1 MELRPISD
9 LAGWYARE
17 LSEAFPENERKPLAD
32 MVSEM
37 ERGCYEPLGLYE
49 GQALLGYAT
58 LWSREAFPGYVL
70 LDYLGVTAGRRNGGL
85 GAAILR
91 LLGERYAGRALII
104 TEAEA
109 PVPGGP
115 EAENALRL
123 RRIGFYERCGFA
135 PVYDIGSCGVR
146 FRALVLGRMP
156 AGMEVLMAA
165 HRAIYGPGRPD
176 AKIPL
181 GPGETPEPPYWMK
194 GRN

>member
-32 MVSEM
+32 MMSEM

-115 EAENALRL
+115 EAETPCGCGASVFTSGAALR
-123 RRIGFYERCGFA
+123 RC
-135 PVYDIGSCGVR
+135 
-146 FRALVLGRMP
+146 M
-156 AGMEVLMAA
+156 
-165 HRAIYGPGRPD
+165 
-176 AKIPL
+176 
-181 GPGETPEPPYWMK
+181 T
-194 GRN
+194 

>member
-70 LDYLGVTAGRRNGGL
+70 LDYLGVTAGRRKCAQTATL
-85 GAAILR
+85 SPAAGWAR
-91 LLGERYAGRALII
+91 PSSGCWGSGMRAG
-104 TEAEA
+104 
-109 PVPGGP
+109 P
-115 EAENALRL
+115 
-123 RRIGFYERCGFA
+123 
-135 PVYDIGSCGVR
+135 
-146 FRALVLGRMP
+146 
-156 AGMEVLMAA
+156 
-165 HRAIYGPGRPD
+165 
-176 AKIPL
+176 
-181 GPGETPEPPYWMK
+181 
-194 GRN
+194 

>member
-91 LLGERYAGRALII
+91 LLGERY
-104 TEAEA
+104 
-109 PVPGGP
+109 GGP
-115 EAENALRL
+115 PGHLRP
-123 RRIGFYERCGFA
+123 RAPRCK
-135 PVYDIGSCGVR
+135 D
-146 FRALVLGRMP
+146 P
-156 AGMEVLMAA
+156 AGA
-165 HRAIYGPGRPD
+165 RRDTG
-176 AKIPL
+176 
-181 GPGETPEPPYWMK
+181 TPILDEGTK
-194 GRN
+194 LT

>member
-85 GAAILR
+85 GAAIPFALALASR
-91 LLGERYAGRALII
+91 LAGQQASNAVKQGIVYRY
-104 TEAEA
+104 
-109 PVPGGP
+109 
-115 EAENALRL
+115 
-123 RRIGFYERCGFA
+123 
-135 PVYDIGSCGVR
+135 
-146 FRALVLGRMP
+146 
-156 AGMEVLMAA
+156 
-165 HRAIYGPGRPD
+165 
-176 AKIPL
+176 
-181 GPGETPEPPYWMK
+181 
-194 GRN
+194 

>member
-32 MVSEM
+32 MMSEM

-58 LWSREAFPGYVL
+58 LWSREAFPGY
-70 LDYLGVTAGRRNGGL
+70 G
-85 GAAILR
+85 

-156 AGMEVLMAA
+156 AGMEKLMAA

-176 AKIPL
+176 VKIPL
-181 GPGETPEPPYWMK
+181 GPGEIPEPPYWMK